1 MIDLT
6 NPPVSK
12 RQKTLSPLIEKKSQE
27 RMYVELAALDRFS
40 FFSIAKSQFIRRAMS
55 NDGFNCHVSK
65 DYDEAEAE
73 LKARLKKE
81 LEEGKLYSLSFDEYT
96 GRNRRY
102 MTVNLHS
109 NNGVWYNLRLVTVW
123 KSQSAETLL
132 QLVKQ
137 RISHFNIVLE
147 DHIVTSKLF
156 RSYHFLIFLIYDNE

>member
-12 RQKTLSPLIEKKSQE
+12 RQKTLSTLIEKKSQE

-65 DYDEAEAE
+65 DTICSKVFTYYDEAKAE
-73 LKARLKKE
+73 LKGNLKKE
-81 LEEGKLYSLSFDEYT
+81 LEAGKLYFLSFDEYT
-96 GRNRRY
+96 GRNCRY

-109 NNGVWYNLRLVTVW
+109 NNGVWYNLGLVTVW

-132 QLVKQ
+132 QLVNPFQ
-137 RISHFNIVLE
+137 HCAGRPGGGGGDQVLTVG
-147 DHIVTSKLF
+147 H
-156 RSYHFLIFLIYDNE
+156 RGY